1 MKRNMMMST
10 DPCRPLV
17 NSFYVAGS
25 SFCTPWNIR
34 KPMFQGVQKDSAEFL
49 VRATL
54 QPGVNQTTAVI
65 FREMEQTIK
74 VELLNGGD

>member
-1 MKRNMMMST
+1 
-10 DPCRPLV
+10 
-17 NSFYVAGS
+17 
-25 SFCTPWNIR
+25 
-34 KPMFQGVQKDSAEFL
+34 MFQGVQKDSAEFL

-65 FREMEQTIK
+65 FREMEQTIN